1 MESLINKG
9 WGGVWGR
16 VPSPSVIASAAV
28 PIAHVVRGG
37 VVESVHH
44 GHVVGLDATGGVA
57 VRAGDVDVTLF
68 ARSSLKPLQAVAM
81 LRSGLE
87 LDDDLL
93 ALACASHNGEPAH
106 LEGARRIL
114 AGAGVG
120 EAALQNTPDLPLDA
134 ASSLAWRS
142 ESRGP
147 ASITQNCS
155 GKHAAMLATCVA
167 AGWDIQTY
175 RSPDHPLQVA
185 IRGVI
190 TELTGDPVEHTTVD
204 GCGAPLYS
212 CTLAGLA
219 RAFSRI
225 ASAPAGTAEGRVASA
240 MSSHPFMVGGTG
252 RDVTSLMAGVP
263 GLVAKD
269 GAEGVY
275 ACGLPDGRAVAL
287 KVLDGSQRPR
297 PVVMV
302 AALRALGVDAP
313 ALSEVGRVPVLGH
326 GEPVGQVEPLL

>member
-1 MESLINKG
+1 MTID
-9 WGGVWGR
+9 
-16 VPSPSVIASAAV
+16 AAAV
-28 PIAHVVRGG
+28 PVAHVVRGG

-44 GHVVGLDATGGVA
+44 GHVVGLDATGAVA

-81 LRSGLE
+81 LRAGLS

-106 LEGARRIL
+106 LDGTRRIL
-114 AGAGVG
+114 AGAHLD
-120 EAALQNTPDLPLDA
+120 ESALQNTPDLPLVADA
-134 ASSLAWRS
+134 SLAWRS
-142 ESRGP
+142 AGNGP
-147 ASITQNCS
+147 SSLTQNCS

-167 AGWDIQTY
+167 AGWDLATY
-175 RSPDHPLQVA
+175 RSPDHPLQGAVRSVVA
-185 IRGVI
+185 
-190 TELTGDPVEHTTVD
+190 ELTGDAVEHTTVD

-219 RAFSRI
+219 RAFARI
-225 ASAPAGTAEGRVASA
+225 ASAPAGSVEGRVAAA
-240 MSSHPFMVGGTG
+240 MSAHPFMVGGTG
-252 RDVTSLMAGVP
+252 RDVTDLMAGVP

-275 ACGLPDGRAVAL
+275 ACCLPDGRAVAL

-313 ALSEVGRVPVLGH
+313 ALDDVGQVPVLGH
-326 GEPVGQVEPLL
+326 GEPVGLVEAIELVS